1 MTTADIDRTLDT
13 QHLDGLIATLKENK
27 DKWASLPI
35 PEKMILLL
43 KSRNNLKEYAQ
54 EWVDASVKG
63 KLIDPNSPAVGEEW
77 MSGPWAIA
85 AGINAYLETLE
96 SLAHGKVRMPKKVS
110 VNGRGRTVAHVYPSS
125 LYATLITNGIH
136 GEVWMQDG
144 VTPSNLAEHTATF
157 YKQSNPEGKVS
168 LVLGA
173 GNINSIAPLDVL
185 YKLIADGEVAL
196 LKLNP
201 VNDYLGPILLKI
213 FAPFVQAGFFN
224 VSYGGGDVGAYL
236 TNHPDVDSVHITG
249 SGKTYD
255 VIMYGPGEEGA
266 TRKAA
271 NNPVFEKEISS
282 ELGGVTPIIVV
293 PGDWSDADIRFQA
306 ERIVTAKLHNAGC
319 NCVAAQIIITD
330 KDWDKR
336 DQLLAEVERLLEEIP
351 PRKAYYPGAG
361 DRIQRAQDSYP
372 NAVNASSGT
381 PRVLITNLDAASA
394 EACFSDE
401 YFTTVLGEVP
411 LTANSPADFLNKA
424 VTFANEQLE
433 GTLGASILIDPK
445 TAKTL
450 GNKLEEAID
459 DLRYGAIA
467 INLWS
472 GVAFLLAECAWG
484 GVAGQPEDD
493 VQSGIGFVHNA
504 FLFDKVEKSV
514 VRGSFYSFP
523 RGYLHGDLA
532 ILPKPPWFVTNKT
545 SHITAERVTYF
556 AIDPGPMHLPGI
568 FAAAL
573 RGM

>member
-1 MTTADIDRTLDT
+1 MATADIDRALDT
-13 QHLDGLIATLKENK
+13 QHLDSLIAVLHDKK
-27 DKWASLPI
+27 DEWATLPI
-35 PEKMILLL
+35 PEKMKLLL
-43 KSRNNLKEYAQ
+43 HSRSNLKEYAQ

-63 KLIDPNSPAVGEEW
+63 KRIPPDSPWVGEEW
-77 MSGPWAIA
+77 TSGPWAIA

-96 SLAHGKVRMPKKVS
+96 SLAHGKVRMPKKVT
-110 VNGRGRTVAHVYPSS
+110 VNGRGRTVAHVYPSNF
-125 LYATLITNGIH
+125 YATLITNGVH

-144 VTPSNLAEHTATF
+144 VTPNNLEEYTATF
-157 YKQSNPEGKVS
+157 YNEQNPAGKVA

-213 FAPFVQAGFFN
+213 FAPFVEAGYFN

-255 VIMYGPGEEGA
+255 IIMYGPGEEGA
-266 TRKAA
+266 ARKAA
-271 NNPVFEKEISS
+271 NDPVFKKEISS

-319 NCVAAQIIITD
+319 NCVAAQVIITD

-336 DQLLAEVERLLEEIP
+336 DALMAEIQRLLESIP
-351 PRKAYYPGAG
+351 PREAYYPGAG

-372 NAVNASSGT
+372 EAVNASTGT
-381 PRVLITNLDAASA
+381 PRILITDLDASAA
-394 EACFSDE
+394 EACFTDE
-401 YFTTVLGEVP
+401 YFTTVLGETP
-411 LTANSPADFLNKA
+411 LTANSPADFLRKA
-424 VTFANEQLE
+424 VVFANEQLE
-433 GTLGASILIDPK
+433 GTLGASILVDPK
-445 TAKTL
+445 TAKAL
-450 GNKLEEAID
+450 GSELENAID

-504 FLFDKVEKSV
+504 YLFDKVEKSV
-514 VRGSFYSFP
+514 VRGSFYSYP
-523 RGYLHGDLA
+523 RGWL
-532 ILPKPPWFVTNKT
+532 
-545 SHITAERVTYF
+545 
-556 AIDPGPMHLPGI
+556 
-568 FAAAL
+568 
-573 RGM
+573 